1 MVEEAKF
8 KTVNIKGK
16 EYVEVNERVKFF
28 RKEYEGWRIVT
39 ELISN
44 ENGVCVFKA
53 SIKNWNDETVS
64 TGYAYE
70 KEEIVELQPCS
81 NKTIAESLNWEINRV
96 TGRVNELAKKGL
108 IKSEKM
114 ARNGIGRLE
123 KLWEVKEEY
132 VWN

>member
-1 MVEEAKF
+1 MSMS
-8 KTVNIKGK
+8 KTSLFAYNSIQELGNKQM
-16 EYVEVNERVKFF
+16 EVF
-28 RKEYEGWRIVT
+28 
-39 ELISN
+39 
-44 ENGVCVFKA
+44 
-53 SIKNWNDETVS
+53 
-64 TGYAYE
+64 E
-70 KEEIVELQPCS
+70 KIVELQPCS

-114 ARNGIGRLE
+114 ARNGTGRLE